1 MQILH
6 RYTTACLWEG
16 EASSMKEAVEKAVAE
31 KANLRSANLRSANLR
46 FANLRF
52 ANLDSAD
59 LRFADLD
66 SADLRFA
73 NLRSANLRFADLD
86 SANLRSADLPV
97 KFPMCRMD
105 FGGWSIWIR
114 EGETSIGCQTHSNE
128 NWLEWEPSDEAIKN
142 MALGASEW
150 WETYGPAVKATIR
163 VIENQVAKIKE

>member
-6 RYTTACLWEG
+6 RYTNACLWEG

-31 KANLRSANLRSANLR
+31 KADLRFADLRSADLRFADLRSADLRFASLR

-52 ANLDSAD
+52 ANLESANLESAD
-59 LRFADLD
+59 LRFADLR
-66 SADLRFA
+66 SADLE
-73 NLRSANLRFADLD
+73 SA
-86 SANLRSADLPV
+86 SLPV

-114 EGETSIGCQTHSNE
+114 EGKTSIGCQTHSNE
-128 NWLEWEPSDEAIKN
+128 DWLKWESSDRVIGR
-142 MALGASEW
+142 MAHGASEW